1 MLHCCG
7 DAATARVA
15 AARVTAPRHG
25 CARRRGC
32 RWGQGAWTRGDEAV
46 TRRGADTSGDEAVT
60 LMLAAGK
67 LVDGVW
73 QRGVEC
79 CSHDWRLTR
88 PRLRRH
94 DLSSAMAP
102 SDTCTALVQL
112 DGTCQGGI
120 SSVAARLDVGH
131 PASHRRRR
139 RRRHMRGMYAASREC
154 ATRELGAAPGRRI
167 TRCAATVLP
176 LSLQWAARRRREK
189 TTGVP
194 HTTPVSHTRAHHSPS
209 PRVPPWRVCTG

>member
-15 AARVTAPRHG
+15 AARVSAPRHG

-32 RWGQGAWTRGDEAV
+32 RWGQGASPRGDEAL
-46 TRRGADTSGDEAVT
+46 TRI
-60 LMLAAGK
+60 LAAGK
-67 LVDGVW
+67 LVDGVL

-79 CSHDWRLTR
+79 CSHDRLTR
-88 PRLRRH
+88 PRLRRY

-131 PASHRRRR
+131 PASHRRQR
-139 RRRHMRGMYAASREC
+139 RRRHMRSIYAASRQC

-176 LSLQWAARRRREK
+176 LSFQWAASRRREK